1 MNASKGRFC
10 YDYPQMGNT
19 VDIVCFAA
27 VKGKLKTVVVLRK
40 NEPFK
45 GEWVLPGGYVEID
58 ELFDAAARRELKE
71 ETGLAAKSLYPIG
84 LFDELKRDP
93 RRRVVSHAYYALFT
107 KQTPPHAG
115 DDAKNA
121 QWVDV
126 HRATIRGFD
135 HTQILAAA
143 IKTLR
148 RDCLLYGRFRELLPR
163 RGGSVHHVLKAV
175 LGSDKS
181 TKIALE
187 RLGADGGVSLT
198 QHGFIKALAPIAN
211 LFIS

>member
-1 MNASKGRFC
+1 
-10 YDYPQMGNT
+10 MGNT
-19 VDIVCFAA
+19 VDVVCFAA
-27 VKGKLKTVVVLRK
+27 VKGNLKTVVVLRK
-40 NEPFK
+40 NEPFS

-58 ELFDAAARRELKE
+58 ELFETAARRELKE

-84 LFDELKRDP
+84 LFDGLKRDP

-107 KQTPPHAG
+107 REAPPHAG

-121 QWVDV
+121 RWVDARRSV
-126 HRATIRGFD
+126 IRGFD
-135 HTQILAAA
+135 HARILAAA

-148 RDCLLYGRFRELLPR
+148 RDCLLQGRFRKLLPH
-163 RGGSVHHVLKAV
+163 RGGSMHDVLKAV

-181 TKIALE
+181 ARMVLKC
-187 RLGADGGVSLT
+187 LGADGGISLT
-198 QHGFIKALAPIAN
+198 QHGFIRALAPFAK